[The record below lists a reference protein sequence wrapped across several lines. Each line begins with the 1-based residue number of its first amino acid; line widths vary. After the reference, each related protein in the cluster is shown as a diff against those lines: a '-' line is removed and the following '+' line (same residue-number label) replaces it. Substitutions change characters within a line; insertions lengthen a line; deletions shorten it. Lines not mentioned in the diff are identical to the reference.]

1 MKESIAY
8 ANANIAL
15 VKYWG
20 KSNEELNIP
29 IVPSLSM
36 TLNNF
41 GSTSSIKKNYE
52 DKLILNGQNKN
63 DDSFIRLKKFLDY
76 IRKTYRIT
84 DHFLIESSN
93 NIPTKAGLASSSSAY
108 ASISLAINNLLSL
121 NLDEKNLSILAR
133 IGSASAARSIT
144 GKISILY
151 GGNIKSEESYSE
163 TITNQQLSDLVV
175 LIAVCDEAP
184 KKISSR
190 DGMNNA
196 LSSPF
201 FNKFVKESHTD
212 LKEALSSIK
221 TGNFVSL
228 GKITQYSTI
237 KMHSVMWT
245 SNPCINYWIPKSLEV
260 VKKVQE
266 IQDNLGFICFFTLD
280 AGPNVKIFCQEKN
293 RAFIKKELL
302 KLISV
307 TNLIES
313 TIGGKAYVKNI

>member
-20 KSNEELNIP
+20 KFNEELNIP
-29 IVPSLSM
+29 IVPSVSM

-41 GSTSSIKKNYE
+41 GSTTSIKKNHE
-52 DKLILNGQNKN
+52 DKLVLNGQHKS
-63 DDSFIRLKKFLDY
+63 DDSFIRVKKFLDY

-84 DHFLIESSN
+84 DHFLIESRN
-93 NIPTKAGLASSSSAY
+93 NMPTKAGLASSSSAY

-144 GKISILY
+144 GKISVLY
-151 GGNIKSEESYSE
+151 GGDIKSEDSYSE
-163 TITNQQLSDLVV
+163 AITNHQFSDLVV

-196 LSSPF
+196 FSSPF
-201 FNKFVKESHTD
+201 FNKFVEKSSTD
-212 LKEALSSIK
+212 FKEAI
-221 TGNFVSL
+221 NASL
-228 GKITQYSTI
+228 FEFARTRIA
-237 KMHSVMWT
+237 
-245 SNPCINYWIPKSLEV
+245 KS
-260 VKKVQE
+260 
-266 IQDNLGFICFFTLD
+266 
-280 AGPNVKIFCQEKN
+280 
-293 RAFIKKELL
+293 
-302 KLISV
+302 
-307 TNLIES
+307 
-313 TIGGKAYVKNI
+313 